1 MNYDMLFSPIKIG
14 NLEIKNRIV
23 MAPMCMGFGQF
34 DGRVT
39 EAMKNHYVERAK
51 GGVGLIIT
59 EITRVNDITG
69 AASFGQLGLSHDY
82 QIEPLRQMV
91 DEIHSYGAKI
101 MVELHHPG
109 RQNLGLMIGT
119 VPLSVACDKIMGNAY
134 SKLLTG
140 AIIPP
145 GKKLQDKDIVPR
157 TVAPSKCEKSKMA
170 ESVNRALTKH
180 GIKKLVRQF
189 VDAAV
194 RAKRAGCDG
203 VELHA
208 AHGYLIQQFLS
219 PFTNRRNDEYGGS
232 LENRMRFLNEII
244 DGIRAECGKDF
255 PVLVRLSVDEMYDKI
270 GEKGKGYGLDEGLKM
285 AKALS
290 DRGIDAIDVS
300 SASYDTFNYWLE
312 PTTFE
317 CGWRKNL
324 AAEVKKVVDI
334 PVLAANL
341 IRSPEQAEQQ
351 LEDGIQDMI
360 SLGRPLLADPHWAQ
374 KVKDGE
380 QDTVKRCI
388 CCLYCFESM

>member
-270 GEKGKGYGLDEGLKM
+270 GEKGKGYSLDEGLKM

-300 SASYDTFNYWLE
+300 YASYDNFN
-312 PTTFE
+312 
-317 CGWRKNL
+317 
-324 AAEVKKVVDI
+324 
-334 PVLAANL
+334 
-341 IRSPEQAEQQ
+341 
-351 LEDGIQDMI
+351 
-360 SLGRPLLADPHWAQ
+360 SL
-374 KVKDGE
+374 
-380 QDTVKRCI
+380 
-388 CCLYCFESM
+388 

>member
-1 MNYDMLFSPIKIG
+1 
-14 NLEIKNRIV
+14 
-23 MAPMCMGFGQF
+23 
-34 DGRVT
+34 
-39 EAMKNHYVERAK
+39 
-51 GGVGLIIT
+51 
-59 EITRVNDITG
+59 
-69 AASFGQLGLSHDY
+69 
-82 QIEPLRQMV
+82 
-91 DEIHSYGAKI
+91 
-101 MVELHHPG
+101 
-109 RQNLGLMIGT
+109 
-119 VPLSVACDKIMGNAY
+119 
-134 SKLLTG
+134 
-140 AIIPP
+140 
-145 GKKLQDKDIVPR
+145 
-157 TVAPSKCEKSKMA
+157 
-170 ESVNRALTKH
+170 
-180 GIKKLVRQF
+180 
-189 VDAAV
+189 
-194 RAKRAGCDG
+194 
-203 VELHA
+203 
-208 AHGYLIQQFLS
+208 
-219 PFTNRRNDEYGGS
+219 
-232 LENRMRFLNEII
+232 MRFLNEII

-270 GEKGKGYGLDEGLKM
+270 GEKGRGYSLDEGLKM

-380 QDTVKRCI
+380 
-388 CCLYCFESM
+388 